1 MLCATSCWLLPDIA
15 STTVNELF
23 NRPDERISTL
33 QVATPLLSGTVE
45 EGTSVGRAA
54 AEPME
59 GGSVGNDQGTS
70 PMDE

>member
-1 MLCATSCWLLPDIA
+1 MNCII
-15 STTVNELF
+15 VQMNEYQL
-23 NRPDERISTL
+23 L
-33 QVATPLLSGTVE
+33 QVAIPLLAGTVE

-59 GGSVGNDQGTS
+59 GGSVGNEQGTS